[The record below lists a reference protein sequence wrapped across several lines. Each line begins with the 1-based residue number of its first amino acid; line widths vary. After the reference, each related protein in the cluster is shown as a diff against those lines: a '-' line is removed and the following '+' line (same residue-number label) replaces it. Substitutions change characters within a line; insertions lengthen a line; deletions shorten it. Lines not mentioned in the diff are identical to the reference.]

1 MSIVSDRQATPTAPA
16 LPAPPAATQPSRAPL
31 THSVLALGVVLV
43 AVGAYLPW
51 LTVYN
56 GLTPIPG
63 FRLGGGPLA
72 GIAVAGAGLVL
83 VSVHRGGGRVLRP
96 VAALGSAVV
105 VVGALY
111 VAHGVVG
118 YAADP
123 GPAGPLLMPQAGFG
137 AYVMAAGGL
146 SLLMAAVLARPVSR
160 ASTALTAV
168 LWLQL
173 VLAALTLGAGWV
185 HLLLAPEHLAEHP
198 LLGMG
203 FIAAGVA
210 QVALAVLVVARPT
223 MTTLPLLIV
232 LDVAIMAVYAYAA
245 LVGLPFAADD
255 GMAGMAGMAGMDMS
269 DDHGLVLGAGEA
281 VDLVGGLTFVAEL
294 VGVGLVIALVRR
306 LAGGVR
312 TAP

>member
-1 MSIVSDRQATPTAPA
+1 MSIVSDRQAAPTAPA

-31 THSVLALGVVLV
+31 THSLLALGVVLV

-83 VSVHRGGGRVLRP
+83 VPVHRGGGRVLRP

-111 VAHGVVG
+111 VAHGVVR

-198 LLGMG
+198 LLEWDSSQRASLRSPSPSSWWPG
-203 FIAAGVA
+203 
-210 QVALAVLVVARPT
+210 P
-223 MTTLPLLIV
+223 P
-232 LDVAIMAVYAYAA
+232 
-245 LVGLPFAADD
+245 
-255 GMAGMAGMAGMDMS
+255 
-269 DDHGLVLGAGEA
+269 
-281 VDLVGGLTFVAEL
+281 
-294 VGVGLVIALVRR
+294 
-306 LAGGVR
+306 
-312 TAP
+312 